1 MTVPRAPGLPTSRPP
16 PWKHRR
22 PEEPR
27 AGLRARPGPKPRQ
40 APATPHQFCLCA
52 RARVETETALA
63 LPGESLRNP
72 DLPSYIPLQHGR
84 TPTDLRTRS
93 DSPSVT
99 SAFIGTGIVGQ
110 PSRQRQGLAGA
121 RNRRWSGAREAGEGQ
136 TIGMVGRVAS
146 SLSGV
151 MGRSRTRRPVA

>member
-27 AGLRARPGPKPRQ
+27 AGLQARPSPKPRQ

-84 TPTDLRTRS
+84 TPTDLRTR
-93 DSPSVT
+93 PTVR
-99 SAFIGTGIVGQ
+99 
-110 PSRQRQGLAGA
+110 PSRARSSARALWVSRRGSVKGWPVPATGAGA
-121 RNRRWSGAREAGEGQ
+121 APARQ
-136 TIGMVGRVAS
+136 VKVKR
-146 SLSGV
+146 
-151 MGRSRTRRPVA
+151 